1 MPLLPIWNEKF
12 LIHLYIHEPNILLI
26 LEKDEVREK
35 KLLYSGE
42 QIKQPLDDNFFFL
55 KSPKKIQCFYLP
67 LLFTSGLFS
76 CYLNFS

>member
-1 MPLLPIWNEKF
+1 MSLLPIWNEKF

-55 KSPKKIQCFYLP
+55 KRALSRFSVFIYLYYLP
-67 LLFTSGLFS
+67 LV
-76 CYLNFS
+76 YLAAT

>member
-42 QIKQPLDDNFFFL
+42 QIKQPLDDIFFFFL
-55 KSPKKIQCFYLP
+55 RALRRFSVFIYLW
-67 LLFTSGLFS
+67 FI
-76 CYLNFS
+76 

>member
-42 QIKQPLDDNFFFL
+42 QIKQPLDDIFFFFL
-55 KSPKKIQCFYLP
+55 RALRRVSVFIYLW
-67 LLFTSGLFS
+67 FI
-76 CYLNFS
+76 